1 MAVKDDVALLKRIPL
16 FSKVDESQLNVL
28 AFSTERVN
36 VRKDEVLYKD
46 GQPGS
51 AAFVVVD
58 GEIGIRR
65 GAATEQDPDIVA
77 GPGSLI
83 GEQSMFASVPYR
95 GTATAM
101 SPVVALK
108 ISKDLFYRVA
118 EEFPDLAVEAM
129 RTVNDK
135 LDATLADLRLVQ
147 RDL

>member
-36 VRKDEVLYKD
+36 VRKGEVLYKH

-58 GEIGIRR
+58 GEIGIQS
-65 GAATEQDPDIVA
+65 GGNDEPEPDIVA

-83 GEQSMFASVPYR
+83 GEQSMFAGVAYR
-95 GTATAM
+95 GTATAI
-101 SPVVALK
+101 SPVVTLK

-118 EEFPDLAVEAM
+118 EEFPDLAAEAM
-129 RTVNDK
+129 RTVSEK

>member
-16 FSKVDESQLNVL
+16 FAKVDESRLNVL

-36 VRKDEVLYKD
+36 VRKGDVLYKH
-46 GQPGS
+46 GEPGN

-58 GEIGIRR
+58 GELGIRHHVE
-65 GAATEQDPDIVA
+65 ADEEPEIVA

-83 GEQSMFASVPYR
+83 AEQSMFAGVPHR

-101 SPVVALK
+101 SPVVTLK
-108 ISKDLFYRVA
+108 ISKELFYRVA
-118 EEFPDLAVEAM
+118 EEFPDLASEAI
-129 RTVNDK
+129 RTVSQK
-135 LDATLADLRLVQ
+135 LDATLSDLRLVQ

>member
-16 FSKVDESQLNVL
+16 FAKVDESRLNVL
-28 AFSTERVN
+28 AFATERVN
-36 VRKDEVLYKD
+36 VRKDEVLYKH
-46 GQPGS
+46 GEPGS

-58 GEIGIRR
+58 GTIGIRLR
-65 GAATEQDPDIVA
+65 AKADEEPEVLA

-83 GEQSMFASVPYR
+83 GEQSMFAAIPYR
-95 GTATAM
+95 GTATAQ

-108 ISKDLFYRVA
+108 ISKELFYRVA
-118 EEFPDLAVEAM
+118 EEFPELAAEAM

-135 LDATLADLRLVQ
+135 LDATLSDLRLVQ

>member
-1 MAVKDDVALLKRIPL
+1 MAIKDDVALLKRIPL
-16 FSKVDESQLNVL
+16 FGKVDESQLNVL
-28 AFSTERVN
+28 AFSTERIT
-36 VRKDEVLYKD
+36 VRAGEVLYKD

-58 GEIGIRR
+58 GKIAIHR
-65 GAATEQDPDIVA
+65 GSKAGGEADIIA

-95 GTATAM
+95 GTATAKE
-101 SPVVALK
+101 PVVALK
-108 ISKDLFYRVA
+108 ISKELFYRVA

-129 RTVNDK
+129 RAVNDK

-147 RDL
+147 REL